1 MDAAIACKAPEH
13 QLSTCLHHCW
23 FASNTAITGT
33 SNQMFVVQLV
43 WIQTIAELG
52 VLRDDVHNVQVQDV
66 VEHEHVLHSPHLGPD
81 MHIMW

>member
-1 MDAAIACKAPEH
+1 
-13 QLSTCLHHCW
+13 
-23 FASNTAITGT
+23 
-33 SNQMFVVQLV
+33 MFVVQLV